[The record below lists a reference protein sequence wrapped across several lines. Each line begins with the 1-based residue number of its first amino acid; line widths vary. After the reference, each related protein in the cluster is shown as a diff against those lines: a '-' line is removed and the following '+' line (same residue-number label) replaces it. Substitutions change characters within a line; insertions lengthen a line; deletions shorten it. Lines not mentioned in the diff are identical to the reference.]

1 MSSVVESRILDD
13 FFDLMVNQPSPKEIL
28 EFKMSV
34 DDERK
39 ITKLIE
45 LTHTESLSFQD
56 QAEIDYYF
64 RVERAIVLAKA
75 KAYAKLQGDS

>member
-45 LTHTESLSFQD
+45 LTHAESLSFQD

-64 RVERAIVLAKA
+64 RIERAIVLAKA
-75 KAYAKLQGDS
+75 KAYAKLQGDR